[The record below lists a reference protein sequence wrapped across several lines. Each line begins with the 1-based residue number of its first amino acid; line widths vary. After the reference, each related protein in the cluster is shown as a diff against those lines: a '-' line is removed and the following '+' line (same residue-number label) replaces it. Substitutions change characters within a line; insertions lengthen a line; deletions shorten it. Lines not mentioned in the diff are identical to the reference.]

1 MRASWNARVLAALV
15 ALVAAAAL
23 IAAPPT
29 DDGGQPRADEVARL
43 LRLAAAS
50 TRPSG
55 GRPPFRPRPVTAV
68 GLAAPAAEPPE
79 AYGPVQTVEGPEQR
93 WPLAFADGALPFSY
107 EVDRELADRV
117 GLRTVL
123 RAMSAWD
130 GVEGSRWRT
139 RFVRM
144 SRRPLDE
151 AYPDGVSTVY
161 LRKQCRGG
169 LLGSV
174 HWQLSP
180 SVASVDVRGG
190 TGGVYTA
197 EVDIALCPRAGT
209 PELAH
214 RTLLHEVGH
223 VMGLEHLCERG
234 GRCPDPLGDI
244 VPRCRVMHW
253 RLSRCGAEVR
263 EAEEDLARHLYPTLP
278 RLWGPDVVRTAIRAT
293 YATVPTQAARR
304 VVLARPGTHPWRLAP
319 ALLEAA
325 PDDAPLLLAD
335 PDLGSCVPDPVGGEL
350 ARAAAPGAV
359 VTLVGTWPSSCEAV
373 LRSWG
378 LRVERHD
385 APGAPG
391 GPGTGGRAPGEPT
404 PAAESAARRW
414 AAQLAAADRL
424 LARRGTQAA
433 ELVIA
438 SRPTGLYG
446 GGLEGAET
454 ATAWAAAALAAEI
467 GAPLVLVGGGRLP
480 TALEAWLRE
489 RPQVRH
495 VHAVGGAE
503 ALHPLLLHQIR
514 RLGLGTSRVP
524 GVSPA
529 RVTAGTIAAFP
540 GTAPLFVAP
549 LAAPDEQA
557 IAASLAMRTGGP
569 LVVVAG
575 ETVRHLVD
583 ALGVRR
589 ARGGALV
596 AGPADVPPSIHWTL
610 TRRVQPAADQRLDME
625 WRFRGSA

>member
-1 MRASWNARVLAALV
+1 MPAALI
-15 ALVAAAAL
+15 ALVSVAAL

-29 DDGGQPRADEVARL
+29 DEGGRPRADEVARL
-43 LRLAAAS
+43 LRLAGAS

-55 GRPPFRPRPVTAV
+55 GRPPFRPRPVTPV
-68 GLAAPAAEPPE
+68 GLGAPAPDPPE
-79 AYGPVQTVEGPEQR
+79 AYGPVQTVDGPEQR

-117 GLRTVL
+117 GLRTVV

-130 GVEGSRWRT
+130 DVEGSRWRT
-139 RFVRM
+139 RFLRM

-180 SVASVDVRGG
+180 SVATVDVRGG
-190 TGGVYTA
+190 TGAVFTG
-197 EVDIALCPRAGT
+197 EVDIALCPQAGT
-209 PELAH
+209 PGVAR

-234 GRCPDPLGDI
+234 GRCPEPLQGI
-244 VPRCRVMHW
+244 EPRCRVMHW
-253 RLSRCGAEVR
+253 RLYPCGGELR

-278 RLWGPDVVRTAIRAT
+278 RLWGPDVVRTAIRAS

-319 ALLEAA
+319 ALLEVA
-325 PDDAPLLLAD
+325 PDDAPLLLAE
-335 PDLGSCVPDPVGGEL
+335 PELGSCVPDPVGGEL

-359 VTLVGTWPSSCEAV
+359 VTLVGAWPASCEAV
-373 LRSWG
+373 LGSWG
-378 LRVERHD
+378 LRVRRQDD
-385 APGAPG
+385 AAGTPGAPAT
-391 GPGTGGRAPGEPT
+391 GTRASDRPW
-404 PAAESAARRW
+404 PAAEAAAERW

-424 LARRGTQAA
+424 LARRGPQAG

-438 SRPTGLYG
+438 PRPTGLYG
-446 GGLEGAET
+446 GELEGSET
-454 ATAWAAAALAAEI
+454 AVTWSAVALAAQI

-480 TALEAWLRE
+480 TALEEWLRE

-503 ALHPLLLHQIR
+503 LLHPLLLHQIR
-514 RLGLGTSRVP
+514 RLGLGTTRVS
-524 GVSPA
+524 GVSAA
-529 RVTAGTIAAFP
+529 RATAGTVAAFP

-557 IAASLAMRTGGP
+557 IAASLASRTGGP
-569 LVVVAG
+569 LVVVTG
-575 ETVRHLVD
+575 ETVRHLLE

-596 AGPADVPPSIHWTL
+596 AGPDDVPAAVHWTL
-610 TRRVQPAADQRLDME
+610 TRRVQPAADPRLDME